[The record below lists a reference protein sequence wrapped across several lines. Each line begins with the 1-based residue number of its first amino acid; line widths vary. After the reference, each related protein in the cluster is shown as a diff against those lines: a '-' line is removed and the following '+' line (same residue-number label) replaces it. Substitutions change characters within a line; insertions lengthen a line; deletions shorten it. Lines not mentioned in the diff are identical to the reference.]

1 MECEDGWGAAAA
13 VAEPDRR
20 PAVPWEDPEL
30 SLLAGF
36 FRTLREVLFRPG
48 EFFENLGREGWAEP
62 LAFALIVSSVGL
74 LGAIFWQFL
83 VLAPANGNP
92 GDTAG
97 LSLSW
102 GLSPGWLM
110 GLMAVSPVLV
120 LADLG
125 VGGICWWGSVALVGA
140 GRDFTPAWRIFCYA
154 HGGMALALIPYL
166 RHVGGRNLGPGPDVL
181 RGKAGL
187 RHLRRGLSRGPGYLP
202 DASGRPGAVPYP
214 GPGGHP
220 GLIGVPAAAGLKRF
234 APLDLPAA
242 SALFSGRGRPSRSP
256 LPPPG

>member
-1 MECEDGWGAAAA
+1 MEREEGWGAMA
-13 VAEPDRR
+13 VFAEPDQKS
-20 PAVPWEDPEL
+20 AAPWEDPEV

-74 LGAIFWQFL
+74 LGALFWQFL
-83 VLAPANGNP
+83 ILAPANGNP

-97 LSLSW
+97 LSLAW

-110 GLMAVSPVLV
+110 GLMAVSPVLA

-125 VGGICWWGSVALVGA
+125 VGGLCWWGSVALVGA

-154 HGGMALALIPYL
+154 HGGMALALIPFFGMLVAGVWVLTLMYYGVK
-166 RHVGGRNLGPGPDVL
+166 RVYGVSAGGSLGALAIFLILQGAL
-181 RGKAGL
+181 ALSLILGL
-187 RHLRRGLSRGPGYLP
+187 TATL
-202 DASGRPGAVPYP
+202 
-214 GPGGHP
+214 
-220 GLIGVPAAAGLKRF
+220 
-234 APLDLPAA
+234 
-242 SALFSGRGRPSRSP
+242 ALLGFLLLLG
-256 LPPPG
+256 